1 MRLNYSV
8 KVSDARFR
16 KDSYYIESTG
26 VAGPF
31 LVDWAKTNLAY
42 LKAAKKI
49 EGTLKRAEEK
59 KMEVCITATAFLDI
73 MADVFVH
80 HIICFVI
87 GSSITHHGPKQ
98 AKGIG

>member
-1 MRLNYSV
+1 MCICHLRLTCFV
-8 KVSDARFR
+8 IVSDARFR

-31 LVDWAKTNLAY
+31 LVDWVKTNLAY

-59 KMEVCITATAFLDI
+59 KMEVYLNANNGAR
-73 MADVFVH
+73 
-80 HIICFVI
+80 
-87 GSSITHHGPKQ
+87 
-98 AKGIG
+98 

>member
-1 MRLNYSV
+1 MI
-8 KVSDARFR
+8 VSDARFR

-31 LVDWAKTNLAY
+31 LVDWVKTNLAY

-59 KMEVCITATAFLDI
+59 KVEVLSYRC
-73 MADVFVH
+73 
-80 HIICFVI
+80 
-87 GSSITHHGPKQ
+87 SIVLLYKKCVMLCSPFGYASLCKPSKRN
-98 AKGIG
+98 

>member
-1 MRLNYSV
+1 MDIEFIGKLYYDKKVTCICHFRLTCFV
-8 KVSDARFR
+8 IVSDARFR

-31 LVDWAKTNLAY
+31 LVDWVKSNLAY

-59 KMEVCITATAFLDI
+59 KMEVYSRCW
-73 MADVFVH
+73 
-80 HIICFVI
+80 
-87 GSSITHHGPKQ
+87 
-98 AKGIG
+98 